1 MDCIPIECKSAC
13 SRVKGRFPYHWDLN
27 IYRGC
32 THDCKY
38 CFARYSHAYLEEKDF
53 AGRVFVKTN
62 IAEML
67 EKQLRSPR
75 WDGAVINLGG
85 VTDSYQPCEARER
98 LMPEILRLMIKYRNP
113 VILSTKSDLILRDF
127 DLLDELSRVAFV
139 NVASTVTSMDE
150 GLCRRLEPGAAP
162 PGRRMDMLA
171 AFRKTQVHASVHMMP
186 VIPFLTDGDGN
197 LEAVFSAAAEAGVE
211 WVLTALL
218 NLRGPTREVFL
229 DFMEREYPAEY
240 RRLLP
245 LYLRGGLR
253 EYRAPLWQRL
263 ARVRQKY
270 GLYSDY
276 QQAIDRELAKRRA
289 PVQLSLFEEG

>member
-1 MDCIPIECKSAC
+1 MDCIPMECKSAC

-27 IYRGC
+27 VYRGC
-32 THDCKY
+32 AHDCKY

-85 VTDSYQPCEARER
+85 VTDSYQPCEEREKH
-98 LMPEILRLMIKYRNP
+98 MPDILRLMIKYKNP

-127 DLLDELSRVAFV
+127 DLLDELSRLAFV
-139 NVASTVTSMDE
+139 NIASTVTVMDE
-150 GLCRRLEPGAAP
+150 EIRRKLEPGAVSSR
-162 PGRRMDMLA
+162 RRMEMLG
-171 AFRKTQVHASVHMMP
+171 AFRGTKVHTSIHMMP
-186 VIPFLTDGDGN
+186 VIPYLTDGEENIEG
-197 LEAVFSAAAEAGVE
+197 VFSAAKEAGVE

-218 NLRGPTREVFL
+218 NLRGPTRTVFL
-229 DFMEREYPAEY
+229 DFMDQEYPAAY
-240 RRLLP
+240 RKLLP
-245 LYLRGGLR
+245 LYLRGGLE
-253 EYRAPLWQRL
+253 EYRAAVWGRIAQ
-263 ARVRQKY
+263 VRRKY
-270 GLYSDY
+270 GLYADY
-276 QQAIDRELAKRRA
+276 QRVINREMRRG